1 MAREHFQNSLRG
13 LEQELV
19 GMGEMVITAI
29 RRSIAALK
37 NVDKAEAERII
48 ADDALINHKRWEIE
62 NQCIQLFATQQP
74 VAGDLREIVSFMDL
88 ITNLERMGDYAKGIA
103 RINLR
108 MGDQPLLKP
117 LIDIPRMAQKCAD
130 MLHRAL
136 RALVSEDVEAA
147 KAIPDEDDE
156 VDALYNQIYREL
168 MTYVIQ
174 DPKTIERA
182 NWLLWAAHNLERVAD
197 RVTNICE
204 RTIFIVTGEMQ
215 EIKGTDD
222 ELEQQK

>member
-1 MAREHFQNSLRG
+1 MAREHFQNRLRG

-19 GMGEMVITAI
+19 GMGEMVIAAI

-88 ITNLERMGDYAKGIA
+88 ITNLERMGDHAKGIA
-103 RINLR
+103 TIVVRH
-108 MGDQPLLKP
+108 DQKPLLKP
-117 LIDIPRMAQKCAD
+117 LIDIPRMADKACEMIQKSLTAFITQD
-130 MLHRAL
+130 VAAARAII
-136 RALVSEDVEAA
+136 EMDN
-147 KAIPDEDDE
+147 E
-156 VDALYNQIYREL
+156 VDALYEQIFREL
-168 MTYVIQ
+168 LTYMME
-174 DPKTIERA
+174 DAKTITRSVYLI
-182 NWLLWAAHNLERVAD
+182 WVSHNLERIAD

-204 RTIFIVTGEMQ
+204 RIIFMVTGE
-215 EIKGTDD
+215 ISNN
-222 ELEQQK
+222 

>member
-1 MAREHFQNSLRG
+1 MAREHFQNRLRG

-29 RRSIAALK
+29 RRSIVALK

-88 ITNLERMGDYAKGIA
+88 ITNLERMADHAKGIA
-103 RINLR
+103 KIVI
-108 MGDQPLLKP
+108 MHDQQPLLKP
-117 LIDIPRMAQKCAD
+117 LIDIPRMAEKA
-130 MLHRAL
+130 
-136 RALVSEDVEAA
+136 SEMIQNSLNAFITQDVAAA
-147 KAIPDEDDE
+147 KAIIEMDNE
-156 VDALYNQIYREL
+156 VDAFFQQIFREL
-168 MTYVIQ
+168 LTFMME
-174 DPKTIERA
+174 DPRTITRA
-182 NWLLWAAHNLERVAD
+182 VYLIWVSHNLERIAD

-204 RTIFIVTGEMQ
+204 RIIFMVTGE
-215 EIKGTDD
+215 IIGD
-222 ELEQQK
+222 